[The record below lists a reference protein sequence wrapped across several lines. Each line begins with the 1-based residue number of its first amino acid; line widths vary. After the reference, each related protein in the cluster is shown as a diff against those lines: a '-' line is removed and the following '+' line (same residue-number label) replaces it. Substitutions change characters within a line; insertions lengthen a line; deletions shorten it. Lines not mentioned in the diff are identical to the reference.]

1 MLLKSNL
8 NEGSI
13 ANDAQNVTFRCTIR
27 GTGTILSWISD
38 DYIGLGGVVLQ
49 FASIDSPGLIV
60 SSSENPNTTAT
71 LINATTN
78 ANTGVTQI
86 VSELHITASVQY
98 PTSAVSCRINSHGRA
113 NITTFRTVLS
123 KELHAYGTWMYC

>member
-1 MLLKSNL
+1 MSLESNL

-13 ANDAQNVTFRCTIR
+13 AYDAQNVTFRCTIR

-49 FASIDSPGLIV
+49 FASIDSPGLTV
-60 SSSENPNTTAT
+60 SSSENPNTIAT

-86 VSELHITASVQY
+86 VSELHITASIQY
-98 PTSAVSCRINSHGRA
+98 STAAISCRINSHGMPHTIIFSET
-113 NITTFRTVLS
+113 NLCHSVTI
-123 KELHAYGTWMYC
+123 